1 MSPTTASPLTI
12 THKLAKITLALAL
25 LAGGTAALAQPAAN
39 PGDALKGPQVPE
51 RNTPGGSGS
60 FGEQRGELARR
71 TEVPLPFP
79 AFMRMVRETLGPD
92 APEALRLSQ
101 AQQEQVQEIAGK
113 HGDAMRAFMN
123 AHKDEIQA
131 LIKEHPEAGRM
142 LREFGGP
149 GGPGRGRG
157 EGRGEGR
164 GRGPGGPPVG
174 DPMQDGAPP
183 AAMSEKDRAAVLAK
197 VQELRAQ
204 APKAEDAQTAV
215 WGALTEPQQKAVQ
228 VKVDDFKAKET
239 ARRDERYKEQQKK
252 RFEEGR
258 GQDKKP
264 GGGKAPAKLDEAKR
278 AEVLASLPQQAQDRL
293 GKLPAEQQDRLL
305 ARLAELPADRRAEAL
320 KRMAERGRGGQGRGG
335 QGRGGEGR
343 GPQPGSDEQPK

>member
-1 MSPTTASPLTI
+1 MNPTTATPLTI
-12 THKLAKITLALAL
+12 TRKLGKITLALAL

-101 AQQEQVQEIAGK
+101 AQQQQVQEIASK

-131 LIKEHPEAGRM
+131 IIREHPEARRM

-157 EGRGEGR
+157 EGRG
-164 GRGPGGPPVG
+164 RGPGGPPVG
-174 DPMQDGAPP
+174 DPMHDGAPP
-183 AAMSEKDRAAVLAK
+183 AAMSEKDRAAVMAK

-228 VKVDDFKAKET
+228 VKVDDFKAKEM
-239 ARRDERYKEQQKK
+239 ARRDEQYKEQQKK

-264 GGGKAPAKLDEAKR
+264 GAGKAPAKLDDTKR

-320 KRMAERGRGGQGRGG
+320 KRMVERGRGGQ
-335 QGRGGEGR
+335 GR